1 MTKLHS
7 LKANPR
13 FFKQSLRYNGWDLRY
28 ALSELID
35 NSIDA
40 GADTVTILQ
49 DGKPGNWNFIVK
61 DNGEGMSPEL
71 LSKALELSSP
81 DLEYGDSD
89 IGNFGVG
96 LKAAIFAITHHG
108 SVTIETISEGTK
120 SLVTVDVDEV
130 GHTDIVSTPSS
141 EPSGTVIILPNH
153 TKRVDDALITK
164 YLGVTYHPAFSNN
177 RKFKIIYD
185 KVGCKNCNT
194 ITFTDPFY
202 RDLKPSEQE
211 GIERIYRDFKINGE
225 SLTLKGILLSKDFT
239 KVNSYDMRAG
249 KPEFTA
255 SRGGIYIKLLNRY
268 ISLGDNYFPAIGIQP
283 GYNRYRIELEV
294 TDKDLQQLFVNI
306 NKNTVKVDTSDDVFK
321 SFIESFK
328 SLINELVS
336 KYQSRPSDKVTEAT
350 QEMLDKIAKKLARLV
365 QKFSHKSKV
374 GIKQNNNDETPEDQ
388 GGSKNRP
395 SGLKYIKNLFNFHIT
410 GVDMEDDLYFNY
422 LALKDGK
429 LLYNNNHPVG
439 QYINSLQ
446 DDHLVAETLL
456 TDIVITALSLME
468 EQDKSEDFTID
479 NVLSF
484 LETKSFLL
492 KETYKVQ

>member
-13 FFKQSLRYNGWDLRY
+13 FFKQSLRNNGWDLRY
-28 ALSELID
+28 SLSELID

-40 GADTVTILQ
+40 GADTITILQ
-49 DGKPGNWNFIVK
+49 DGKPGNWNFTIK
-61 DNGEGMSPEL
+61 DDGEGMSPEL

-96 LKAAIFAITHHG
+96 LKAAIFAISHSG
-108 SVTIETISEGTK
+108 SATIETIADGIK
-120 SLVTVDVDEV
+120 SSVSVNVDKV
-130 GHTDIVSTPSS
+130 GHTDITSTPTF
-141 EPSGTVIILPNH
+141 EPSGTLITLPNY
-153 TKRVDDALITK
+153 TKRIDDALITK

-185 KVGCKNCNT
+185 KVGCKNCNY

-268 ISLGDNYFPAIGIQP
+268 ISLGGNYFPAIGIQP

-306 NKNTVKVDTSDDVFK
+306 NKNTVKIDTTDNVFK

-374 GIKQNNNDETPEDQ
+374 GIKQKDKEKTPEHQ

-395 SGLKYIKNLFNFHIT
+395 SGLRYIKNLFNFHIT
-410 GVDMEDDLYFNY
+410 GIDMEDNLYFNY
-422 LALKDGK
+422 FALKDGK
-429 LLYNNNHPVG
+429 LLYNNNHPIG

-446 DDHLVAETLL
+446 DNHLVAETLL
-456 TDIVITALSLME
+456 TNMLITALSFME
-468 EQDKSEDFTID
+468 EQDKNENFTTNDI
-479 NVLSF
+479 LSL
-484 LETKSFLL
+484 LEAKSFLL
-492 KETYKVQ
+492 KETYKVR

>member
-13 FFKQSLRYNGWDLRY
+13 FFKESLRNNGWDLRY

-40 GADTVTILQ
+40 GANTITILQ
-49 DGKPGNWNFIVK
+49 DGKPGNWNFIIK
-61 DNGEGMSPEL
+61 DDGEGMSPEL

-96 LKAAIFAITHHG
+96 LKAAIFGITHSG
-108 SVTIETISEGTK
+108 LVTIETISDGVK
-120 SLVTVDVDEV
+120 SIVSVDVDEV
-130 GHTDIVSTPSS
+130 GHTDIQSFSTT
-141 EPSGTVIILPNH
+141 EPSGTVITLPNH

-185 KVGCKNCNT
+185 KAGCKNCNS

-202 RDLKPSEQE
+202 RDIKPSEQE

-225 SLTLKGILLSKDFT
+225 SLTLRGILLSKDFT

-255 SRGGIYIKLLNRY
+255 SRGGIYVKLLNRY

-294 TDKDLQQLFVNI
+294 IDKDLQRLFVNI
-306 NKNTVKVDTSDDVFK
+306 NKNTVKIDTTDDAFK

-328 SLINELVS
+328 SLISELVS
-336 KYQSRPSDKVTEAT
+336 KYQSRPSEKVTDAT

-374 GIKQNNNDETPEDQ
+374 GVKQNNKEETPEHK
-388 GGSKNRP
+388 GGTKKRP

-439 QYINSLQ
+439 QFINSLQ

-456 TDIVITALSLME
+456 SDMLVTALSLME
-468 EQDKSEDFTID
+468 QEDKDEDFTID
-479 NVLSF
+479 RVLSF

-492 KETYKVQ
+492 KETYKIQ